1 MSYEWRKPC
10 ASRLRARASAS
21 PIVSPATNCSPII
34 RITRSTPR
42 RTSGSPP
49 FARTRASALARPCS
63 ACVAT
68 SLPVRMRPHVAAL
81 TNSDGLC
88 PTCDRQLA
96 SAILSRISASR
107 VAMSG
112 MRNSASAR
120 HISATPSCDDNANS
134 WISPWTR
141 PCWPPSAR
149 NSPASR
155 AAIACA
161 TCDSSGERRAW
172 STSARTQSGSARR
185 VAAVIASRAASCG
198 RSSAAS
204 AANGCVDGGGS
215 LMACAILRAGCTRTA
230 ARRADAM
237 VQVDASFAHDWSDRD
252 SATGRSYTPR
262 MPRAAGV
269 SAGLAATM
277 PAGACDCHMHVYA
290 RGYPLR
296 PGWTAAVPDAP
307 LAAYRRVQ
315 RALGLA
321 RTIVVQANAYGFDNT
336 CVENALHELGASARG
351 VATVRPDVADAELAR
366 LHAAGFRGA
375 RGHLLPGAQLTW
387 RDVATI
393 AARIAPLGWHVQLQF
408 DGRELPERLALIASL
423 PTDVVLD
430 HNGKFLE
437 PVAA

>member
-1 MSYEWRKPC
+1 
-10 ASRLRARASAS
+10 
-21 PIVSPATNCSPII
+21 
-34 RITRSTPR
+34 
-42 RTSGSPP
+42 
-49 FARTRASALARPCS
+49 
-63 ACVAT
+63 
-68 SLPVRMRPHVAAL
+68 
-81 TNSDGLC
+81 
-88 PTCDRQLA
+88 
-96 SAILSRISASR
+96 
-107 VAMSG
+107 
-112 MRNSASAR
+112 
-120 HISATPSCDDNANS
+120 
-134 WISPWTR
+134 
-141 PCWPPSAR
+141 
-149 NSPASR
+149 
-155 AAIACA
+155 
-161 TCDSSGERRAW
+161 
-172 STSARTQSGSARR
+172 
-185 VAAVIASRAASCG
+185 
-198 RSSAAS
+198 
-204 AANGCVDGGGS
+204 
-215 LMACAILRAGCTRTA
+215 
-230 ARRADAM
+230 M

-252 SATGRSYTPR
+252 SATGRSFTPR

-437 PVAA
+437 PVAASHPSFAALMRLLERGRTWVKLSAPYETSRAGPPRYDDVSALATALARTHPERCLWGTNWPHPGTAAPPSESALLALFGEWAPDAATRARILVDNPARLYEF